1 MSLYE
6 LRQYQTFPHNREWL
20 HERFAQHTVPIFER
34 MGFEALGFFEVT
46 AGAGEGDLHYL
57 MRWESPEARDEG
69 WARFAA
75 DVEWREARAATNQR
89 HGPLVA
95 RTHSTLLRPTGYS
108 RLL

>member
-6 LRQYQTFPHNREWL
+6 LRHYETFPHNREWL

-34 MGFEALGFFEVT
+34 MGFDTLGFFEVT
-46 AGAGEGDLHYL
+46 AGTGEGDLHYL
-57 MRWESPEARDEG
+57 MRWDSHEAREAG

-75 DVEWREARAATNQR
+75 DEEWHEARAATNGR

-95 RTHSTLLRPTGYS
+95 RTTSTLLRPTRYS
-108 RLL
+108 RLT